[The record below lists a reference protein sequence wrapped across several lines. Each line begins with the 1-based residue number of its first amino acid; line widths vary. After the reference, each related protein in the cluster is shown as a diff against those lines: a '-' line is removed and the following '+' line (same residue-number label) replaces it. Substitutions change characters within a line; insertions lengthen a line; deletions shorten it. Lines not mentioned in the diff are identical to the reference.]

1 MRRANV
7 CVFLL
12 CEEDIVWSVDCF
24 AGCFAWSGFG
34 GCSDVEISELQQCYR
49 DYVPSFATG
58 PFNA

>member
-1 MRRANV
+1 MGVMRRANV

-34 GCSDVEISELQQCYR
+34 GCSDVEISELQQ
-49 DYVPSFATG
+49 
-58 PFNA
+58 